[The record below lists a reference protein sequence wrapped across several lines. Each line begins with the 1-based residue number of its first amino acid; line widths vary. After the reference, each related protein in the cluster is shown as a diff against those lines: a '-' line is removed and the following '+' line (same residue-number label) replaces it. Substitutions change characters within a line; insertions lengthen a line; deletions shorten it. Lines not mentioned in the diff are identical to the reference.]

1 MNRTWDEKA
10 KCEKNDEM
18 AMLSQVAHMYYDLGM
33 LQPEIAKAL
42 FFSRSK
48 VSRIL
53 KKAQD
58 VGIVEIKVKRYL
70 SRMTS
75 YERKLEETFGLQ
87 TAIVLNNYGD
97 DRENSDE
104 ALVNYAAMYIS
115 DRLKG
120 ERILGITGSH
130 LVTKTVHKLKKV
142 HDCNLKVV
150 QTIGATINHDIS
162 GDLVN
167 YIVQTYDGKAYFLN
181 TPVYVDDLYAKEVL
195 LRDPAVTET
204 FSLFRR
210 CDLLLMGIG
219 RFDLRGDMP
228 LWFGYMTERHRQEM
242 ASKGAVGSV
251 CAMFY
256 DINGQLLDCEWN
268 KKCITMP
275 WHDVANTRQRIAIA
289 RGQGKVKSIL
299 GALRGHLTD
308 VLVTDMTTATAVL
321 ELQNKL
327 SAEK

>member
-1 MNRTWDEKA
+1 MNRTWDEDA
-10 KCEKNDEM
+10 KREKNDEM

-33 LQPEIAKAL
+33 LQPDIARAL

-48 VSRIL
+48 VSRML

-58 VGIVEIKVKRYL
+58 VGIVEIRVKRYL
-70 SRMTS
+70 SRMPS
-75 YERKLEETFGLQ
+75 YERKLEETFGLK

-115 DRLKG
+115 GKLKG
-120 ERILGITGSH
+120 ERVLGITGSH

-142 HDCNLKVV
+142 HECNLKVV

-167 YIVQTYDGKAYFLN
+167 YIAQTYDGKAYFLN

-204 FSLFRR
+204 FSLFKR

-219 RFDLRGDMP
+219 RFDLHGDMP

-242 ASKGAVGSV
+242 ESKGAVGSI
-251 CAMFY
+251 CALFY
-256 DINGQLLDCEWN
+256 DINGQLLDSEWN
-268 KKCITMP
+268 RKCITIP
-275 WHDVANTRQRIAIA
+275 WHDIANASQRIAIA
-289 RGQGKVKSIL
+289 RGQSKVKSIL

-308 VLVTDMTTATAVL
+308 VLVTDMTTAAAVL
-321 ELQNKL
+321 EMQSVL
-327 SAEK
+327 SAKE